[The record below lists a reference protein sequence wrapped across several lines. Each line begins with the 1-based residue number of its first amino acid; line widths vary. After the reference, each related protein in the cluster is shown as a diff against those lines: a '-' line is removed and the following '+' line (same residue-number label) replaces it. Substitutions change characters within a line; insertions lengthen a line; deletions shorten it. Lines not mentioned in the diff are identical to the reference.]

1 MKLSTTPK
9 ARPAHALAF
18 LARAGLGEI
27 VVRRAGHLI
36 ERRYYPLPTCTECRT
51 HVDPGTTLCWLCIE
65 ARR

>member
-1 MKLSTTPK
+1 MLFRS
-9 ARPAHALAF
+9 
-18 LARAGLGEI
+18 GLGEI

-36 ERRYYPLPTCTECRT
+36 ERRYYPLPTCTECRA